1 MIPPDL
7 TPSIDSGAASDP
19 STYLAFDLGAE
30 SGRAILGT
38 LQEGHLTL
46 EEAHR
51 FPNITVK
58 LFDSLRWDLL
68 HLFVEMKAGLRKAVA
83 LSPSIRSLSVDTWGV
98 DYVYFNAR
106 QPMLS
111 LPYCY
116 RDARTDRTFESTV
129 KELGAEAIFAETG
142 IQFMFFNTLYQF
154 RADLLDNQD
163 TLKVAD
169 KFLCVADYFNH
180 LFGGAPRAEASLA
193 STTQVYNPATHAW
206 SDPLIKMAGLP
217 THLFPQI
224 VPSGTR
230 LGNLHPDI
238 AAEVGAPGSIEVVAS
253 CSHDTGAAI
262 AAVPAVDGSGNP
274 EKDWAYLVSGTWSLM
289 GVELPSPLIN
299 EEVRA
304 HNYTNEVG
312 YGGSIRFLKN
322 ISGLWLLQEARRD
335 YERQGPQYD
344 YATIVKLAEEA
355 GPAAS
360 FVHPDAARF
369 ARPGNMLKKMDD
381 YLKETGQPLLD
392 SPGQHFRCI
401 LESLALLYGKTLL
414 EIEKL
419 TDRSIRTLHIVG
431 GGSQNRLLNQMTA
444 EATGRRVLAGPV
456 EGTAIGNVLVQA
468 LALGDIAS
476 LSELRSIVRHSFPVE
491 TYAPH
496 NPVHWR
502 QAALVFGGLD
512 LLT

>member
-1 MIPPDL
+1 MPSQSPPPTEYGE
-7 TPSIDSGAASDP
+7 TPAL

-38 LQEGHLTL
+38 LQAGHLTL
-46 EEAHR
+46 EETHR

-68 HLFVEMKAGLRKAVA
+68 HLFVEMKAGLRKAVTQ
-83 LSPSIRSLSVDTWGV
+83 SSSIRSLSVDTWGV
-98 DYVYFNAR
+98 DYVYFNSR

-116 RDARTDRTFESTV
+116 RDVRTDRTYQSTV
-129 KELGAEAIFAETG
+129 AEIGAEKIFAATG
-142 IQFMFFNTLYQF
+142 IQFMFFNTLYQL

-163 TLKVAD
+163 TLKIAD

-193 STTQVYNPATHAW
+193 STTQVYDPRTHDW
-206 SDPLIKMAGLP
+206 SSQLIHAAGLP
-217 THLFPQI
+217 GHLFAEI

-230 LGNLHPDI
+230 LGALHPDI
-238 AAEVGAPGSIEVVAS
+238 AAEVGAHEPIEVVAS

-262 AAVPAVDGSGNP
+262 AAVPAVDDAGQP

-289 GVELPSPLIN
+289 GVELRAPLIN
-299 EEVRA
+299 EDVRA

-322 ISGLWLLQEARRD
+322 ITGLWLLQEARRD
-335 YERQGPQYD
+335 YERQGPHYD
-344 YATIVKLAEEA
+344 YSTIVKLAEEA
-355 GPAAS
+355 GPAER
-360 FVHPDAARF
+360 FIHPDAARF
-369 ARPGNMLKKMDD
+369 ARPGGMLKKMDD
-381 YLKETGQPLLD
+381 YLRETGQSPLET
-392 SPGQHFRCI
+392 PGEHFRCI
-401 LESLALLYGKTLL
+401 LESLALLYGKTLR

-419 TDRSIRTLHIVG
+419 TGQTIRTLHIVG
-431 GGSQNRLLNQMTA
+431 GGCQNRLLNQMTA

-476 LSELRSIVRHSFPVE
+476 LTELRAIVRHSFPVE
-491 TYAPH
+491 PYAPH
-496 NPVHWR
+496 NPAHWQR
-502 QAALVFGGLD
+502 AADVFAGLTV
-512 LLT
+512 LS